1 MRKNNSL
8 KRINRTRKKTNRR
21 KKIKKGGENTTSGS
35 WSSDRRRRERGE
47 EDLQSLSD
55 DNFLTKRIKRVK
67 RKKRKKRQDKVN
79 KLREEMM
86 KQIEQNTSDAEKLD
100 AAQRS
105 IDRRYLENNV
115 SSDQFYSA
123 PSSFYNSSG
132 LMRYYSD
139 PNMVQQYSTHNYN
152 YSDPNMVQQPLNYN
166 YDMRPQWM
174 KDKVVE
180 RGLMN
185 FHSFMN
191 PTNGRTVMGN
201 LLFK

>member
-1 MRKNNSL
+1 
-8 KRINRTRKKTNRR
+8 
-21 KKIKKGGENTTSGS
+21 
-35 WSSDRRRRERGE
+35 
-47 EDLQSLSD
+47 
-55 DNFLTKRIKRVK
+55 
-67 RKKRKKRQDKVN
+67 
-79 KLREEMM
+79 M
-86 KQIEQNTSDAEKLD
+86 KQIEQNTSDAERLD

-123 PSSFYNSSG
+123 QSSLYN
-132 LMRYYSD
+132 SD
-139 PNMVQQYSTHNYN
+139 PNMVQKYSMPNYN

-174 KDKVVE
+174 KDKVIE

-201 LLFK
+201 FIFK